1 MDQARLALIITLAI
15 QSLAAWGMMAGPV
28 LAPLAAKD
36 IGVEPYLVGVYVSVA
51 YAAAACAGLASG
63 SFIAR
68 FGPLR
73 LSQGCLALVGAAL
86 LLAVLGTPLAL
97 LVAAV
102 VVGIGYGPI
111 TPASSQLLARTTPP
125 ARLNL
130 VFSLKQTGV
139 PIGNSLAGAILPSL
153 GLVIGWRGAAL
164 VTAVLCFAVTA
175 AAEPLRRPLDVDL
188 DRERPLFS
196 LGQLAGPL
204 RLVLASPELRRLAL
218 TSFAYAGMQTSLTT
232 FLVIF
237 LNGPVGLSVVAAG
250 VALAAAQ
257 GAGVLGRIFL
267 GHIADRFIPP
277 MRLLGLLGLTMS
289 VCSVLVGSFAAG
301 WPFAAI
307 LAVCCAF
314 GGTATAWNGVQL
326 AQVAKHAPKGRA
338 GEVTGGSSFVTFLG
352 VVVVPAVFSAL
363 LGSFGSYRI
372 GYTAVAVLTLL
383 SGISYLAGK
392 GLPRRGRDR

>member
-1 MDQARLALIITLAI
+1 MRPGLGPRAHRPSHESSHHRSVSPIRPLMDQARLALIITLAI

-111 TPASSQLLARTTPP
+111 TPASSQLLARTPPP

-175 AAEPLRRPLDVDL
+175 AAEPLRRPLDVDI

-232 FLVIF
+232 SSSSSSTVRWGSLWSPPAWPSQRPRA
-237 LNGPVGLSVVAAG
+237 PVSSAASFG
-250 VALAAAQ
+250 DTSP
-257 GAGVLGRIFL
+257 
-267 GHIADRFIPP
+267 IASSRRCGFW
-277 MRLLGLLGLTMS
+277 
-289 VCSVLVGSFAAG
+289 VCSASPCPSARSWSGASR
-301 WPFAAI
+301 
-307 LAVCCAF
+307 
-314 GGTATAWNGVQL
+314 
-326 AQVAKHAPKGRA
+326 RA
-338 GEVTGGSSFVTFLG
+338 GRLPPSSRCAA
-352 VVVVPAVFSAL
+352 PSA
-363 LGSFGSYRI
+363 
-372 GYTAVAVLTLL
+372 A
-383 SGISYLAGK
+383 
-392 GLPRRGRDR
+392 PRRPGMACSSRRLPSTLPKAAPAR